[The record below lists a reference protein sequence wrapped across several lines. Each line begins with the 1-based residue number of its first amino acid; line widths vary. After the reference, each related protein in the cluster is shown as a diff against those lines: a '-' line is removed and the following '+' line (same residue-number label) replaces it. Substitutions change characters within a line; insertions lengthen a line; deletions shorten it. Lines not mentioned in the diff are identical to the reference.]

1 MLLELPLPAVPAV
14 VDPAP
19 PVVVLGV
26 LELDPALVPA
36 APLDAVDE
44 LEPARALV
52 SMNGPLGRALL
63 AAAPAVPLVP
73 VAPDVP
79 APPCRQ
85 PVTVIVRLA
94 LGV

>member
-1 MLLELPLPAVPAV
+1 MLLALLLPAVPAV

-19 PVVVLGV
+19 AVDGV
-26 LELDPALVPA
+26 LAPGLLELVPA

-52 SMNGPLGRALL
+52 SMNGLLERALL

-73 VAPDVP
+73 VAPD
-79 APPCRQ
+79 ALPPCRQ

-94 LGV
+94 PGV